1 MVNLPIVSR
10 FTCFGNSQA
19 HSDGVQRVTSQPRRS
34 KIPGTKF
41 FYDPSDHREVP
52 GQYGQIKLFAGSGYP
67 ELGQE
72 VAVHLKSELSGR
84 DITKFGNDNIFV
96 RLHRSARGQ
105 DVYLIQGMPAP
116 VNDNIMEML
125 IMLDTLKRDSAGRIT
140 VVIPY
145 FAYGRSDKKDQPRVP
160 ITARLLADIIQVAG
174 ADRYITI
181 DLHAGQIQGF
191 FSIPGDVLNA
201 MHLLCDYFIEKQLNN
216 CVVVTADL
224 GFAKK
229 GRNYATKLNMP
240 LAFVEKR
247 RRGNQGASEALSVI
261 GEVED
266 RDVILVDDECDT
278 GGSISNAVK
287 VVKEAGARDVYV
299 CFTHAV
305 LSGNAIE
312 RLSALPIKEIVTTN
326 TLPIPPEKRL
336 PNMTVLSVGPLIG
349 EVILR
354 AHEGRSVGELFNE

>member
-1 MVNLPIVSR
+1 MTNPSHEGKV
-10 FTCFGNSQA
+10 
-19 HSDGVQRVTSQPRRS
+19 
-34 KIPGTKF
+34 PGTK
-41 FYDPSDHREVP
+41 YVYNSPPNNPTERHDAP
-52 GQYGQIKLFAGSGYP
+52 GQYGQIKLFAGSSYP
-67 ELGQE
+67 DLGLE
-72 VAVHLKSELSGR
+72 VARHLRTELSGR
-84 DITKFGNDNIFV
+84 DITKFSNDNIFV
-96 RLHRSARGQ
+96 KLHRSVRGQ
-105 DVYLIQGMPAP
+105 DVYLIQGMTTP

-125 IMLDTLKRDSAGRIT
+125 IMLDTLKRDSAGRVT

-160 ITARLLADIIQVAG
+160 ITARLLADLIQVAG

-191 FSIPGDVLNA
+191 FSIPGDVLGA
-201 MHLLCDYFIEKQLNN
+201 MHLICDYFVEKRLDNG
-216 CVVVTADL
+216 VVVSADL

-229 GRNYATKLNMP
+229 GRNYADDLKMP

-247 RRGNQGASEALSVI
+247 RKGNLGSSEVLSVI
-261 GEVED
+261 GDVEGK
-266 RDVILVDDECDT
+266 DVILVDDECDT
-278 GGSISNAVK
+278 GGTLSNAVRA
-287 VVKEAGARDVYV
+287 VKEFGARDVYM

-305 LSGNAIE
+305 LTGNAVQALGE
-312 RLSALPIKEIVTTN
+312 LPIKEIVTTN

-336 PNMTVLSVGPLIG
+336 PNMKVLSVGPLIG